1 MSANDPVW
9 EVVQGASRSQGWLP
23 WQAAQRSN
31 TPKQD
36 VPEGFAPER
45 ALAALRSLP
54 APFLGQTHLAA
65 IHEMSSALISFLTPL
80 RLRRNHT
87 LLDPAGR
94 RRIAGL
100 VRQEQCQEATQQVN
114 RFKEK
119 TYLICMLK
127 NNNYVSDNNGYAD
140 RCTSPIKATACLIN
154 GRL

>member
-45 ALAALRSLP
+45 ALAALRSLRVAPPRDASHALP

-87 LLDPAGR
+87 LLDRAGSR
-94 RRIAGL
+94 
-100 VRQEQCQEATQQVN
+100 
-114 RFKEK
+114 
-119 TYLICMLK
+119 
-127 NNNYVSDNNGYAD
+127 
-140 RCTSPIKATACLIN
+140 
-154 GRL
+154 